1 MHLEFV
7 LFSFLVDTIGI
18 HLNISYMKN
27 VDSTCIPTSKKE
39 SSWHIKFFRHLFT
52 VEEVTLWYEDYRM
65 FRKLVVDCLDS
76 TFTDSLVLG

>member
-52 VEEVTLWYEDYRM
+52 VEEVTLYEDYRM